1 MYTCI
6 YMIAPH
12 EVSHH
17 CPLWTICI
25 YIHINKQRRP
35 LNLFT
40 CIHNIEH
47 TRKLQDTKDPPGMPK
62 QVRYFH
68 WIGQC
73 PLVSFQTTETENKAT
88 LSTVTLGYC
97 TVTTFFSLTWGS
109 GAVLIKQLNATC
121 LVRCVLGPAWT
132 PAPALWL
139 PPTAHRRQHGAVQ
152 SYHPADTHKLHRI
165 HMVMW

>member
-40 CIHNIEH
+40 CIHNIGH

-121 LVRCVLGPAWT
+121 LVSCVWVQLELLHQHPVC
-132 PAPALWL
+132 LQL
-139 PPTAHRRQHGAVQ
+139 PTAGSMVQ
-152 SYHPADTHKLHRI
+152 CSLTILQI
-165 HMVMW
+165 QC